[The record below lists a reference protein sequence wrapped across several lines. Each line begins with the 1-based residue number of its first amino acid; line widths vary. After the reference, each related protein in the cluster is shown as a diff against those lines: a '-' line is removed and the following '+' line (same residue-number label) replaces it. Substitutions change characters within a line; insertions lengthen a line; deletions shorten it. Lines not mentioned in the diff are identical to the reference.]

1 LEPIRDGGDGAE
13 MVAEEHGGP
22 SGEIVSAES
31 FDCEGLKRLDRPEPR
46 NGCIASSEN
55 TRSLRIHIAS
65 H

>member
-1 LEPIRDGGDGAE
+1 

-31 FDCEGLKRLDRPEPR
+31 FDCEGLKRLDRLEPR

-55 TRSLRIHIAS
+55 TRSLQIHIAS